1 MLLTID
7 EIHFLFCWF
16 GILTLALINFG
27 QIMPSSVWTALAKMM
42 LYLKFL
48 GARISYPEILWD
60 SWTLRLRWWLQVTIL
75 FCSAG
80 NRHWTGPWAEFW
92 TECLTG
98 SWPGFWTWI
107 MSVDFSDKEVTFDI
121 FKTSWVSTDFLLVAV
136 RIELWTWFQKSV
148 SFVCN
153 GRATYF
159 ERFANFR
166 KSYAV

>member
-1 MLLTID
+1 MRFIFFFVGLVFWLLLWST
-7 EIHFLFCWF
+7 LFKLCRRAFERLWLKWCCIWNF
-16 GILTLALINFG
+16 SALEFLTLKSF
-27 QIMPSSVWTALAKMM
+27 
-42 LYLKFL
+42 
-48 GARISYPEILWD
+48 EILELYACDDD
-60 SWTLRLRWWLQVTIL
+60 SKLPFFFAQLGIDI
-75 FCSAG
+75 
-80 NRHWTGPWAEFW
+80 GPDLGLGLGLFW